1 MINTNNQSVRSVKSD
16 SFNSITLGLLSP
28 EKILER
34 SFGEVLKPETI
45 NYRSYKPEK
54 DGLFC
59 EKIFGPIKNWECNCG
74 KYKGIRYRGIVC
86 DRCGVEVTTKA
97 VRRKRMGHIT
107 LAVPVIHIWFFRS
120 IPSKISYLLG
130 YTTKQLEKLVYYEQ
144 FAVTNPGQSGKNF
157 GDLIDENEYID
168 LEDQYGIDSEN
179 VSEDQIDNEE
189 YFEAKMGGEAV
200 RDLLRK
206 LDIKE
211 EMVKLTEVA
220 KGKFSMQKK
229 EEALKRL
236 RIFKKFDNSLNKKI
250 VNQPEWMVMSVLPVI
265 PPELRPLVPLDGGRF
280 AASDLNDLYRRIIIR
295 NNRLKQLMEIKAP
308 DVILRNEKRM
318 LQESVDSLIDNSRL
332 QSAVRSGTR
341 RPLKSLSDSLK
352 GKSGRFR
359 QNLLGKRVDYSGRSV
374 IVVGPELQLHECGIP
389 KDMAIELF
397 KPHIIKEL
405 IARGYTRTP
414 RSAKL
419 MVEKKDSKI
428 YSVLEYTVSNNP
440 VLLNR
445 APTLHRLGIQA
456 FQPVLIDGRAIRLHP
471 LVCAAF
477 NADFDGDQMA
487 VHVPLSEEA
496 KMEAWLLMLSS
507 HNILHPA
514 TGHPIAIPSQDM
526 ILGCYYLTRPRT
538 GELGENS
545 IIGSYSEARLAVENK
560 EISLHAKVSFRF
572 QDKLIKD
579 TSLGRIIFNSIL
591 PKGMEYYNITVGK
604 KELVKIVTKSYSQ
617 KGNYETVK
625 FLDRLKDL
633 GFNSAF
639 ESGLSI
645 AISDIHIPQMKDEI
659 INRAENE
666 ILDIK
671 SKFDRQILTEGER
684 YNKVIDVWTHATN
697 EVAKEMFD
705 ELESDNQGFNSLY
718 MMADSGARGSQDQI
732 KQLAGMRGL
741 MAKPKKSLVGSAG
754 EIIENPIKSNFKEGL
769 GAFEYFISTHGAR
782 KGLADTALKTADAG
796 YLTRRLVD
804 VAQDVTIS
812 EMDCGTIQGVVMKDI
827 KEGEKIIEPLYD
839 RIIGRFV
846 CDDVVDPVTG
856 DIYVKSNEIITT
868 QIAEDICA
876 SSINQVKVRSVLTC
890 ESITGICIKCY
901 GINLATTS
909 LAKLGDAVG
918 IMAAQSIGEPGTQL
932 TLRTFHIGGTASRIV
947 ESSHMEAKKDGTIKF
962 SDKLELL
969 EVKDKKIKNQ
979 IAVSRNGNIELVDEN
994 GLHIT
999 GWTVPYGAHVL
1010 VKDNEKISKGDV
1022 LFSWDPYTDVILA
1035 RSDGKVVF
1043 KDMIKGET
1051 FVEEAVEGGK
1061 KMILITESKN
1071 RNLSPHLEI
1080 QTKKGKNLEVV
1091 TSILPVKA
1099 TVIVKEG
1106 TSVKAGQILVKI
1118 PKDAGKTRDIT
1129 GGLPRIAELFEARN
1143 PSNPAVISET
1153 DGIVKYGKTKRGVKE
1168 IHVMGKSEEKIYKI
1182 PYGKHVLV
1190 QDKDRVFAGDRLCEG
1205 SVSPQDIL
1213 KIRGSYQAQE
1223 YLVESIQEVYRLQQ
1237 VSINDKHIEVIV
1249 RQMMHK
1255 VIIEDSGDSQFLP
1268 GDRVNRFILKEE
1280 NISLLNKLVVKNPGD
1295 SEYEQNDVVEKT
1307 NIQETNKEL
1316 KEEGKDTIK
1325 TRKAIPA
1332 TFKPLLLGITRASL
1346 NTESFISA
1354 ASFQET
1360 TRVLTDAAI
1369 ECKTDYLR
1377 GLKENVI
1384 IGRLIPAGTGAEHAR
1399 NLLVSNPLEIEKE
1412 ELEAKLKAEQ
1422 ELAKME
1428 AEELDNIE

>member
-1 MINTNNQSVRSVKSD
+1 MLKQQFNHSRRSD

-86 DRCGVEVTTKA
+86 DRCGVEVTTKS
-97 VRRKRMGHIT
+97 VRRRRMGHIT

-144 FAVTNPGQSGKNF
+144 FAVTNPGASGKKF
-157 GDLIDENEYID
+157 GDLIDEDEYMD
-168 LEDQYGIDSEN
+168 LEDQFGIDSEN
-179 VSEDQIDNEE
+179 ITEDQIDEE
-189 YFEAKMGGEAV
+189 NYFEAKMGGEAV
-200 RDLLRK
+200 RELLRK

-211 EMVKLTEVA
+211 EMRNLNQIVK
-220 KGKFSMQKK
+220 GSFSIQKK

-236 RIFKKFDNSLNKKI
+236 RIFKKFDQTIDKKI
-250 VNQPEWMVMSVLPVI
+250 INQPEWMVMSVLPVI

-318 LQESVDSLIDNSRL
+318 LQESVDSLLDNSRL

-341 RPLKSLSDSLK
+341 RPLKSLSDVLK

-374 IVVGPELQLHECGIP
+374 IVVGPELKLHECGIP

-405 IARGYTRTP
+405 ISRGYTRTP

-419 MVEKKDSKI
+419 MVEKKDEAV
-428 YSVLEYTVSNNP
+428 YSVLEFTVKNNP

-487 VHVPLSEEA
+487 VHVPLSVEA
-496 KMEAWLLMLSS
+496 QMEAWLLMLSS

-514 TGHPIAIPSQDM
+514 TGNPIAIPSQDM
-526 ILGCYYLTRPRT
+526 ILGCYYLTRPRS
-538 GELGENS
+538 GEKGENS
-545 IIGSYSEARLAVENK
+545 LISSYEEAKLAFENN
-560 EISLHAKVSFRF
+560 EIDLHAKVSFRINN
-572 QDKLIKD
+572 KWIKE

-591 PKGMEYYNITVGK
+591 PEGMEYHNITVGK
-604 KELVKIVTKSYSQ
+604 KELVKIVKKSYSE
-617 KGNYETVK
+617 KGNYETVQ
-625 FLDRLKDL
+625 FLDRLKEL

-639 ESGLSI
+639 QSGLSI
-645 AISDIHIPQMKDEI
+645 AISDIHIPQKKDEI
-659 INRAENE
+659 IDRAQNE
-666 ILDIK
+666 ITEIK
-671 SKFDRQILTEGER
+671 NKFDRQILTEGER

-697 EVAKEMFD
+697 EVAQEMFS
-705 ELESDNQGFNSLY
+705 ELEDDNQGFNALY

-769 GAFEYFISTHGAR
+769 SAFEYFISTHGAR

-804 VAQDVTIS
+804 VAQDVTIT
-812 EMDCGTIQGVVMKDI
+812 MDDCKTIQGVIMQDI
-827 KEGEKIIEPLYD
+827 KEGENIIEPLYD
-839 RIIGRFV
+839 RIIGRYV
-846 CDDVVDPVTG
+846 VDDVIDPIDGT
-856 DIYVKSNEIITT
+856 IFVKANEIVT
-868 QIAEDICA
+868 QKIAEKIEK
-876 SSINQVKVRSVLTC
+876 SSVRQMKVRSVLTC
-890 ESITGICIKCY
+890 EADVGICVKCY
-901 GINLATTS
+901 GVNLATTN
-909 LAKLGDAVG
+909 LAKHGDAIG

-947 ESSHMEAKKDGTIKF
+947 ESSHMEAKVDGKIKF
-962 SDKLELL
+962 SEKLQLL
-969 EVKDKKIKNQ
+969 EVKDKKEKNM
-979 IAVSRNGNIELVDEN
+979 IAVSRNGKIELLDNN
-994 GLHIT
+994 GVHIT
-999 GWTVPYGAHVL
+999 GWTIPYGAKVL
-1010 VKDNEKISKGDV
+1010 VKDKEKVSQGDV

-1035 RSDGKVVF
+1035 RTSGKVLF

-1061 KMILITESKN
+1061 KMILVTESKD

-1080 QTKKGKNLEVV
+1080 ETKKGNETELV

-1099 TVIVKEG
+1099 NVIVREG
-1106 TSVKAGQILVKI
+1106 DKVKAGQILVKI

-1143 PSNPAVISET
+1143 PSNPAVITEI
-1153 DGIVKYGKTKRGVKE
+1153 DGNIKYGKTKRGVKE
-1168 IHVMGKSEEKIYKI
+1168 IHVIGKSDEKVYKI

-1190 QDKDRVFAGDRLCEG
+1190 HDKDHVFAGDRLCEG

-1213 KIRGSYQAQE
+1213 KIRGSYRAQE

-1255 VIIEDSGDSQFLP
+1255 VSIEHSGDSKFLP
-1268 GDRVNRFILKEE
+1268 GDRVNRFILKNE
-1280 NISLLNKLVVKNPGD
+1280 NKSLLSKLVVTNAGD
-1295 SEYEQNDVVEKT
+1295 SEYDVDDVVDKM
-1307 NIQETNKEL
+1307 NIQEANKEL
-1316 KEEGKDTIK
+1316 KDKKLKTIK
-1325 TRKAIPA
+1325 TRKAEPA

-1369 ECKTDYLR
+1369 EGKTDSLR

-1384 IGRLIPAGTGAEHAR
+1384 IGRLIPAGTGSPHAK
-1399 NLLVSNPLEIEKE
+1399 NILSSNPRILEQENEVESKNLEEIET
-1412 ELEAKLKAEQ
+1412 Q
-1422 ELAKME
+1422 E
-1428 AEELDNIE
+1428 